1 MMNTMRSLRHLI
13 NEGVDLN
20 NRESFKNWIL
30 KMKRKGVMDKT
41 LNIYIKAYN
50 RYLEWKGEEKIKPYK
65 EMRAFKTARATE
77 EDYKKLMDTCYGYTE
92 IRNKLMI
99 DLLFKTGIRYRE
111 LINIRLEDIKEDT
124 LIVRGKGQK
133 IREVYLPRSVRDLLK
148 EYLKIRKAKP
158 GNNFLFVNYYGDQLT
173 YAGGRQILHEIA
185 KRAGVHFS
193 PHMARRF
200 YARKLYQEGYDI
212 EKIRLLLGHEKL
224 DTTKTYLKVDQE
236 DAINELRK
244 RDLDFLYLNPEV
256 QNQTT
261 PSSILRPGRDLNPCH
276 ELDRLV

>member
-1 MMNTMRSLRHLI
+1 
-13 NEGVDLN
+13 
-20 NRESFKNWIL
+20 
-30 KMKRKGVMDKT
+30 MKRKRVIDKT

-65 EMRAFKTARATE
+65 EMKPFKTARATE
-77 EDYKKLMDTCYGYTE
+77 EDYKKLMDACYGYTE

-111 LINIRLEDIKEDT
+111 LINIRLEDINEDT
-124 LIVRGKGQK
+124 LIVRGKGKK

-158 GNNFLFVNYYGDQLT
+158 GNNFLFVNYYGDLLT

-185 KRAGVHFS
+185 KRAGIHFS

-200 YARKLYQEGYDI
+200 YARKFYQEGYDI
-212 EKIRLLLGHEKL
+212 EKIRLLHGHEKL
-224 DTTKTYLKVDQE
+224 DTTKTYLKVDQD

-244 RDLDFLYLNPEV
+244 RDFDFLYLNLEV

-261 PSSILRPGRDLNPCH
+261 PSNILRPGRDLNPCH